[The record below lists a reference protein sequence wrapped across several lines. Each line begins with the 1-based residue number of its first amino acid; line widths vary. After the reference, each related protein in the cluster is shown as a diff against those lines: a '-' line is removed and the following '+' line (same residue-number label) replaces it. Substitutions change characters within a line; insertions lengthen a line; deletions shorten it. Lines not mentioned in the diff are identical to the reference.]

1 MAEHRVGAGAP
12 MYLYIDPA
20 GGTDY
25 STVVCLTRVSK
36 SDSVDTVDSASA
48 CGPNKS
54 IGSVNISYSAEGYH
68 IQDADTGKIS
78 GTSLRQ
84 LLRSRTT
91 VGFKISP
98 ETPVE
103 GDEVE
108 TGTGFLSSLSSDYAF
123 DADATF
129 TLELQPFGSP
139 VITVAA
145 GSSKILAENDDNLIT
160 EDSNYLIQE

>member
-1 MAEHRVGAGAP
+1 
-12 MYLYIDPA
+12 
-20 GGTDY
+20 
-25 STVVCLTRVSK
+25 VSK

-98 ETPVE
+98 QTPVE

-139 VITVAA
+139 VITVTA